1 MKLELIAAVVCVG
14 ALMGTSAILGFVGF
28 AFESLLIKVRSLE

>member
-14 ALMGTSAILGFVGF
+14 ALMGTSAILGFVGS